1 MGVRDIFLG
10 AGVYVGVGGG
20 GTALA
25 DARGARR
32 VRRVATAD
40 DAAGDGR
47 FMGR

>member
-10 AGVYVGVGGG
+10 AGVYVVVGGG

-25 DARGARR
+25 DAVALG

-40 DAAGDGR
+40 DKPC
-47 FMGR
+47 